1 MEYLREC
8 DDGAFDL
15 AIVDPPYGIR
25 DAGGQTGGSG
35 KLKGRVFNNGYID
48 RWDKAPSQ
56 EYFDELRRVSKN
68 QIIWGG
74 NYFPLPPSRCII
86 VWDKVQPWENFSQV
100 EIAWTSFDSPAQLFR
115 FDNRTGDKI
124 HPTQKPTELYAW
136 LLRKY
141 GSGGGAESSTPT
153 WARSRAVS
161 RPTCWASTTWAA
173 RSTRSISARA
183 ARGLSGSAWA
193 SIASPTAGPS
203 PSPRSSDILRDSISD
218 SGSKLSTLNS
228 KLSLCPTLL
237 RATRYLCGR
246 RKKKSDF
253 NDNN

>member
-56 EYFDELRRVSKN
+56 EYFDELRRVSRN

-124 HPTQKPTELYAW
+124 HPTQKPVELYSW

-141 GSGGGAESSTPT
+141 GSGGGQNPRHSHGL
-153 WARSRAVS
+153 AVE
-161 RPTCWASTTWAA
+161 PY
-173 RSTRSISARA
+173 
-183 ARGLSGSAWA
+183 RGLH
-193 SIASPTAGPS
+193 AGLRLRGLRNRRGVFPQGLREVRPRVYGHPS
-203 PSPRSSDILRDSISD
+203 PPQRQDHRRALALLTVPTRLPL
-218 SGSKLSTLNS
+218 GSNFAGEIKRNE
-228 KLSLCPTLL
+228 K
-237 RATRYLCGR
+237 
-246 RKKKSDF
+246 
-253 NDNN
+253 

>member
-1 MEYLREC
+1 MISEVNNIDCMEYLRQC

-15 AIVDPPYGIR
+15 AIVDPPYGL
-25 DAGGQTGGSG
+25 DKSSTQGAG
-35 KLKGRVFNNGYID
+35 KLRGRALNEGHIS
-48 RWDKAPSQ
+48 RWDEAPTQ
-56 EYFDELRRVSKN
+56 EYFSELRRVSRN

-124 HPTQKPTELYAW
+124 HPTQKPVELYSW

-141 GSGGGAESSTPT
+141 GSGGAESSTLT

-161 RPTCWASTTWAA
+161 PPTCWASTTWAA
-173 RSTRSISARA
+173 KSTRSISARA
-183 ARGLSGSAWA
+183 ARGSTASVWA
-193 SIASPTAGPS
+193 SIAYPTARPS
-203 PSPRSSDILRDSISD
+203 
-218 SGSKLSTLNS
+218 
-228 KLSLCPTLL
+228 
-237 RATRYLCGR
+237 
-246 RKKKSDF
+246 
-253 NDNN
+253 